1 MADRGR
7 AAEKLREM
15 HADLARSESFRIE
28 LVKHEISEMIYR
40 AIDNEGVSKAEL
52 AARLG
57 TSRSYVT
64 KMLQGTAN
72 FTLDSLYRIA
82 EALNCEFRLDLI
94 PKRDTSLW
102 EKYRQAFAS
111 ASEHMPSRLRRPHFS
126 RKAVSRPSIRRG
138 SVDVNFLPTPTPERK
153 RRPRAST
160 KGSSKAT
167 KRKKQG
173 TH

>member
-7 AAEKLREM
+7 AAETLQEM

-28 LVKHEISEMIYR
+28 FLKHEISEMIYC

-57 TSRSYVT
+57 KNRSYVT

-72 FTLDSLYRIA
+72 FTLESLSRIA

-94 PKRDTSLW
+94 PKRDLT
-102 EKYRQAFAS
+102 
-111 ASEHMPSRLRRPHFS
+111 
-126 RKAVSRPSIRRG
+126 
-138 SVDVNFLPTPTPERK
+138 
-153 RRPRAST
+153 
-160 KGSSKAT
+160 
-167 KRKKQG
+167 
-173 TH
+173 